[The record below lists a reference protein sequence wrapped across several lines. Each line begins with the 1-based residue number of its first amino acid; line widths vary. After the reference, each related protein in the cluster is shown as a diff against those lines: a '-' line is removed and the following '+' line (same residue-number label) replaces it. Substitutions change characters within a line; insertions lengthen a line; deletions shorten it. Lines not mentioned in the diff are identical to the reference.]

1 MSNFPCSDAR
11 SLDHSVRLEFV
22 WLNCCFRFLAF
33 ESSIWCW
40 QALISPSAS
49 SRRNFSTSSVPAAV
63 DEMAA
68 TKQRIAEV
76 QADLA
81 KLKNRIATKESRLD
95 SEEEK
100 KPADPILI
108 ARLAT
113 ELHDLNSREVAL
125 LQKEERLSKLLT
137 TPVPVPPPPPP
148 GSPARQCLCM
158 HCICLTY

>member
-1 MSNFPCSDAR
+1 M
-11 SLDHSVRLEFV
+11 
-22 WLNCCFRFLAF
+22 
-33 ESSIWCW
+33 
-40 QALISPSAS
+40 
-49 SRRNFSTSSVPAAV
+49 PAAV
-63 DEMAA
+63 DEVAA

-81 KLKNRIATKESRLD
+81 KLKNRIVTKESRLD
-95 SEEEK
+95 TEEEK
-100 KPADPILI
+100 EQADPILI

-113 ELHDLNSREVAL
+113 ELHDLNSREVAMRGEAAAL
-125 LQKEERLSKLLT
+125 LQNLSSLRAKEERLST